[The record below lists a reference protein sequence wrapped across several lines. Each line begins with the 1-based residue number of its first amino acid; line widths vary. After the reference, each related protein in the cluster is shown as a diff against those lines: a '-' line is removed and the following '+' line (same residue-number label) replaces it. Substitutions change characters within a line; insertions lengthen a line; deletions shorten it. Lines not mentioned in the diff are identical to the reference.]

1 MGNIMYPSSFAPRP
15 LSSRL
20 SYNDECGQIYQSQHL
35 NGVQIAEKKFLTR
48 AIKPLFKVHHGAVNG
63 KIARYNAKKN
73 FIAQNFGMVD
83 ADAIKNP
90 SIVKKSECKKLSL
103 KGQEDAQMQPCK
115 PKQQNMV
122 LNKSRTTCAQPQTS
136 STVWNLNAKAFY
148 PQKKQESEDLGNA
161 DFEAVK
167 MSDLKARPIRRNTS
181 ADLLDDSAAPKMCTE
196 ASADE
201 DLDQTD
207 SIEENAEELNEAQE
221 LARKQERLRQFHQYK
236 NSLTD
241 SGRLYCHQLKDIQ
254 ETLQGRELIDASRK
268 FGEATLNYAA
278 RPEEPSSSFSRASPV
293 TAVED
298 PLKGH
303 QITQEFR
310 TKMTDW
316 MIEVT
321 TSFKCQPRTYFLAVT
336 LLDKYLIAAH
346 NNGRMLENKDIH
358 VLGVTAMYLASKY
371 EDVFPLHSKV
381 VSEKIAHGAISPKQI
396 TEKEIEFLQLFEFQ
410 IDFVTH
416 YDFW

>member
-1 MGNIMYPSSFAPRP
+1 M
-15 LSSRL
+15 
-20 SYNDECGQIYQSQHL
+20 
-35 NGVQIAEKKFLTR
+35 
-48 AIKPLFKVHHGAVNG
+48 
-63 KIARYNAKKN
+63 
-73 FIAQNFGMVD
+73 
-83 ADAIKNP
+83 
-90 SIVKKSECKKLSL
+90 
-103 KGQEDAQMQPCK
+103 
-115 PKQQNMV
+115 
-122 LNKSRTTCAQPQTS
+122 
-136 STVWNLNAKAFY
+136 WNVNAKAFY

-161 DFEAVK
+161 DFESVD
-167 MSDLKARPIRRNTS
+167 MGTLKVSIPERRSTV
-181 ADLLDDSAAPKMCTE
+181 ADLLENSASVKMCNE

-207 SIEENAEELNEAQE
+207 SIEESAEELNEAQE
-221 LARKQERLRQFHQYK
+221 RARKFERLRQFHQYK
-236 NSLTD
+236 KSLTD

-254 ETLQGRELIDASRK
+254 ETLQGRELIDACRK
-268 FGEATLNYAA
+268 FGSAELAYG
-278 RPEEPSSSFSRASPV
+278 EPVQFSRAAPV

-303 QITQEFR
+303 KISQEFR

-346 NNGRMLENKDIH
+346 NNGKVLENKDIH

-396 TEKEIEFLQLFEFQ
+396 TQKEIEFLQLFEFQ
-410 IDFVTH
+410 VDFVTH